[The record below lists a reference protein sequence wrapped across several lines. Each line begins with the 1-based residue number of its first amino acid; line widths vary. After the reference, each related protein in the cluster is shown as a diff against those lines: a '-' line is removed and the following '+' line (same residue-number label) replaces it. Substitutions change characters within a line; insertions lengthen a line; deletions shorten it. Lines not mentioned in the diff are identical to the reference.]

1 MVLVIHGKCFVG
13 GATLMFAESIG
24 EQQKQLSEM
33 LMTIICSD
41 KLLKVYFHIIFC
53 SYTYTVCKFIVTL
66 RGPTALHPQRDET
79 VMNSGKGDFCT
90 DRFVSVCRIQTTR
103 ISFTVSSSV
112 LELLF

>member
-1 MVLVIHGKCFVG
+1 
-13 GATLMFAESIG
+13 MFAESIG

-66 RGPTALHPQRDET
+66 RGPTALLPQRDET
-79 VMNSGKGDFCT
+79 VMNS
-90 DRFVSVCRIQTTR
+90 RQE
-103 ISFTVSSSV
+103 
-112 LELLF
+112 ELLHESICFGLPNPNNQN